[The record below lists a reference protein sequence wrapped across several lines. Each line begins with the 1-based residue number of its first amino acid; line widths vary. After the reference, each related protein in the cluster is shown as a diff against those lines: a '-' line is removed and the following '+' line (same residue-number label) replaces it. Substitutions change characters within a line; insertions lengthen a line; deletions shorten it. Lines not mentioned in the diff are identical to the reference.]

1 MIRLYDITIFNDFIL
16 PAHPAR
22 PLRWFFCKFQL
33 DFLLFLEGRGD
44 LQWIPGC
51 VTLAVFQV
59 VGLLTFHA
67 KIFIVSQFYYLYEYD
82 ISPIFALPWFS
93 ALALSTL
100 FFRKTH
106 MHHATSYLICN
117 AQFVA
122 ATVENM
128 VSSLKIAFFLSLFL
142 VRNFTCN
149 FIKKYLMK
157 FKWFKCI
164 DEFRGD
170 QEPVKNWVHSY

>member
-1 MIRLYDITIFNDFIL
+1 MLNTDISKFKRESRFEISLMKSKQNHCVNREMIRLYDITFFNDFFL

-22 PLRWFFCKFQL
+22 PLRCFFCKFQL

-82 ISPIFALPWFS
+82 ISPIFALP
-93 ALALSTL
+93 
-100 FFRKTH
+100 
-106 MHHATSYLICN
+106 
-117 AQFVA
+117 
-122 ATVENM
+122 
-128 VSSLKIAFFLSLFL
+128 
-142 VRNFTCN
+142 
-149 FIKKYLMK
+149 
-157 FKWFKCI
+157 
-164 DEFRGD
+164 
-170 QEPVKNWVHSY
+170 